1 MGLVAFAWWQHHG
14 MGSSKISSSHL
25 AFWQLHSRRGQ
36 RRSLS
41 HSESLSPLTLSFGLN
56 SFFFTCGLVG
66 WDAGLMVY
74 NFRGAQAF
82 CKVAKSFFFFFF
94 FCKLTYFKKKKKFWA
109 RGPGPLPVSSPG
121 PAKPKGK
128 QKQNKINNN

>member
-82 CKVAKSFFFFFF
+82 CKVAKSFFFFF
-94 FCKLTYFKKKKKFWA
+94 CKLTYLKKKKILGQVA
-109 RGPGPLPVSSPG
+109 RAPTCVQPWPCET
-121 PAKPKGK
+121 KRKTKTK
-128 QKQNKINNN
+128 QD